1 MVRAKKEY
9 QYVEIWSGKVS
20 ERVSARISRMIDPP
34 KEREFYINEEYLQH
48 GQTVDE
54 YKEESKRRWQI
65 KKDDEKYYVNAQVQ
79 GFDGNPFLTKG
90 FSITRKDI
98 PKMIDALQKIVGGEF
113 DLQIKR
119 VLLESGIIKDIEES
133 VKEVRSEE
141 KEEQEAKEEE
151 FRKFYDNLSED
162 EKNEVKKM
170 KKSGWMEKDI
180 MTAFQFQ
187 REKRS

>member
-34 KEREFYINEEYLQH
+34 KEREYYINESYL
-48 GQTVDE
+48 
-54 YKEESKRRWQI
+54 KKAESP
-65 KKDDEKYYVNAQVQ
+65 KDYETESNERLKFKHDSEKYYINAQVQ

-113 DLQIKR
+113 DLQIKH

-170 KKSGWMEKDI
+170 KKSGWIEKDI

-187 REKRS
+187 REK